1 MARYWILQGNPDVYR
16 IFDALGDAGAV
27 RTWKIAR
34 YRHDILRGHEFAL
47 QATCTAESGR
57 KLSAAREY
65 WLWHGFR
72 EVFLIVSRRGGRGG
86 GAGRDW
92 PGHTSGA

>member
-47 QATCTAESGR
+47 
-57 KLSAAREY
+57 
-65 WLWHGFR
+65 
-72 EVFLIVSRRGGRGG
+72 
-86 GAGRDW
+86 
-92 PGHTSGA
+92 